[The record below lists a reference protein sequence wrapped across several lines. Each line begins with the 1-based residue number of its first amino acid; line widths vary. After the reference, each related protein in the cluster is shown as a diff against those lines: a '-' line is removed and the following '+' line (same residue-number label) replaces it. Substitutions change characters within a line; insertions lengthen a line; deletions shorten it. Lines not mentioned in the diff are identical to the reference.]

1 MQALLQMLPVAL
13 LLLALVRRRYPGELL
28 IERARRRLCAPPRAA
43 RPVLRGVPADALARA
58 TCVLAWDLGARAPPV
73 GAAPQ

>member
-1 MQALLQMLPVAL
+1 MPILLQLLPLAL
-13 LLLALVRRRYPGELL
+13 LLLALVRRRYPGERL
-28 IERARRRLCAPPRAA
+28 IERARRRLCTRPRAA